1 MKTNLKGFWLKHIGQ
16 GACMSFCMQIKPKK
30 KKKKNPREN
39 QEITRRLEYKEYK
52 HLVGESGLSILPYSD
67 SIT

>member
-1 MKTNLKGFWLKHIGQ
+1 MKTNLKGFWLKHIGK

-30 KKKKNPREN
+30 KQKNREN

>member
-1 MKTNLKGFWLKHIGQ
+1 
-16 GACMSFCMQIKPKK
+16 MSFCMQIKPKK
-30 KKKKNPREN
+30 KKKTQREKN
-39 QEITRRLEYKEYK
+39 QEITRRLQYKEYK

>member
-1 MKTNLKGFWLKHIGQ
+1 MKTNLKGFWLKHIGK
-16 GACMSFCMQIKPKK
+16 GACMSFCMQIKQKK
-30 KKKKNPREN
+30 KQKNREN